1 MMDSPCWLK
10 ASRSRD
16 ESWSVC
22 GWTQCCRQFFP
33 PDCRGL
39 RQRLYHGHGLGSL
52 SSLQIVKIG
61 NSDRTVWKAKKPIL
75 LGQYWQI
82 TSWRNRLFQSK
93 PLLVSYILYSILTKT
108 HLWLFIS
115 FPLIDIFIDWELDCV
130 CVTNSNSVSK
140 LIKTRNS
147 NWNIAGLVIQTNVVH
162 LGT

>member
-1 MMDSPCWLK
+1 MTTAWLEAFISEIRYLYWQLLTAGTENMMDSPCWLK
-10 ASRSRD
+10 ASRSRG

-93 PLLVSYILYSILTKT
+93 PLSHFIFHPHENSFMAIYFLSIDRYFY
-108 HLWLFIS
+108 WLR
-115 FPLIDIFIDWELDCV
+115 
-130 CVTNSNSVSK
+130 
-140 LIKTRNS
+140 TR
-147 NWNIAGLVIQTNVVH
+147 LCLCDQF
-162 LGT
+162 